1 MQLFYFPA
9 LSNNA
14 VVDLPEDESKH
25 CVRVLRKK
33 IGDEIYLIDGK
44 GHQAVSKIID
54 DNPKKCKLQITDIQ
68 LFKNKSVGLHIVIAP
83 TKNFDRMDWMLEKC
97 TEIGVNEITFIET
110 ENSERNKVN
119 IERCEKILVQAIK
132 QSKQYWLPKLNTIV
146 TFKQFLNNDN
156 LQNYNCLMAW
166 CNENTMMLNEA
177 IDKQKPTLVLIG
189 PEGDFTEHETQLAL
203 AKNFKTISLGNN
215 ILRTETAA
223 IYATAVVNIIL
234 QK

>member
-1 MQLFYFPA
+1 
-9 LSNNA
+9 
-14 VVDLPEDESKH
+14 
-25 CVRVLRKK
+25 
-33 IGDEIYLIDGK
+33 
-44 GHQAVSKIID
+44 
-54 DNPKKCKLQITDIQ
+54 
-68 LFKNKSVGLHIVIAP
+68 
-83 TKNFDRMDWMLEKC
+83 
-97 TEIGVNEITFIET
+97 
-110 ENSERNKVN
+110 
-119 IERCEKILVQAIK
+119 
-132 QSKQYWLPKLNTIV
+132 
-146 TFKQFLNNDN
+146 
-156 LQNYNCLMAW
+156 MAW